1 MSCVGVTWLL
11 PPSEACAV
19 VWGQPA
25 QVARWSL
32 VPLGARGCR
41 QRRESCFPRLQ
52 RRAEGGSDSSRP
64 QPRSAFL
71 FKAVWPH
78 PSRLLGTVPG
88 VSLTCAAPRHCPA
101 DGMVRAV
108 PGTPATAEPWATEL
122 QRPGNVPG
130 PTQLTAGAAPHAQ
143 GAFPPPSKGS
153 SPVCGSVPWLP
164 AEESR
169 PQPGPCS
176 GASPGAAVLR
186 EKGTRQPSPL
196 CHRPRFYHK
205 LQRCPTERDNRGNRT
220 DPFGA
225 AVL

>member
-143 GAFPPPSKGS
+143 GAFPPPARAPRLCAGQSPGCQLRKAGP
-153 SPVCGSVPWLP
+153 SPVPAAGLLP
-164 AEESR
+164 
-169 PQPGPCS
+169 G
-176 GASPGAAVLR
+176 L
-186 EKGTRQPSPL
+186 L
-196 CHRPRFYHK
+196 C
-205 LQRCPTERDNRGNRT
+205 
-220 DPFGA
+220 
-225 AVL
+225 